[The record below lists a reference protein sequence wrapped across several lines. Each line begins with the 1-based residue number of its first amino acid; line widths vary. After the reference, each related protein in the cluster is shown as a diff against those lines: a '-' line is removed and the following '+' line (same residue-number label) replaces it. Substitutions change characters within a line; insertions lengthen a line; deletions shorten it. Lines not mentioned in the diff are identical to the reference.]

1 MDRTRGGADARPW
14 RAAPADRRGGRLVEA
29 MNLGRNRRSLSAR
42 RDVHRD
48 LSLDKIK
55 CQRLHPVVLA
65 LRPAILNDNVAAIE
79 IADCKPRRKPAMR
92 WVKGPADVVLRKP
105 ITGIAGCC
113 ALASIG
119 NATDVAP
126 SPAMNS
132 RRLTRSPRRRVLSL
146 QRNVACRTWAP
157 TPPSSASTLRHG
169 HV

>member
-1 MDRTRGGADARPW
+1 
-14 RAAPADRRGGRLVEA
+14 

-113 ALASIG
+113 ALRQQRPR
-119 NATDVAP
+119 N
-126 SPAMNS
+126 
-132 RRLTRSPRRRVLSL
+132 RRAAE
-146 QRNVACRTWAP
+146 QRDEL
-157 TPPSSASTLRHG
+157 PPLCMSGKQHSEG
-169 HV
+169 

>member
-1 MDRTRGGADARPW
+1 
-14 RAAPADRRGGRLVEA
+14 

-119 NATDVAP
+119 NATDAARWRREAQQTAEKAGDPTLLERMKTAEARVATG
-126 SPAMNS
+126 
-132 RRLTRSPRRRVLSL
+132 TRSVPVF
-146 QRNVACRTWAP
+146 A
-157 TPPSSASTLRHG
+157 SASRGTPSKPPAAQRG
-169 HV
+169 RGTSR